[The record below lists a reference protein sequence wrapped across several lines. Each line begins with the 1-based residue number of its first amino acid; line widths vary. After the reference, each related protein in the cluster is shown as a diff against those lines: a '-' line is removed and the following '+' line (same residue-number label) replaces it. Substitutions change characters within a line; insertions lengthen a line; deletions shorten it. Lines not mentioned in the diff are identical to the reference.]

1 MSFSNNR
8 HSIYSTTSAAPYGN
22 MPSTQPGT
30 LTTSTLLSA
39 LHNAYLSG
47 SVYALDAATSVVV
60 NAGAGRGTSQFV
72 GVFDEELGMR
82 AWEHAR
88 RRAEDQTIVLAYVAP
103 LLPRPNRPTD

>member
-1 MSFSNNR
+1 MSFTNGR
-8 HSIYSTTSAAPYGN
+8 HSIYSNTSAAPYGN

-39 LHNAYLSG
+39 LHNSYLSG

-60 NAGAGRGTSQFV
+60 NAAAGRGASQFV
-72 GVFDEELGMR
+72 GILDEELGMR

-88 RRAEDQTIVLAYVAP
+88 RRAEDQTIVLAYAASP
-103 LLPRPNRPTD
+103 PSL